1 MKTHNAWKERSEQ
14 TNEESAFTLVP
25 DETVARPIVL
35 TLTARAEQT
44 LEHGCETK
52 PISRGILCM
61 MCELMDAVWIAACQ
75 QVGLNAQQTGAG
87 VTLPLTANASTTK
100 RIRYRRICKYMAV

>member
-25 DETVARPIVL
+25 DETVARPTVL

-52 PISRGILCM
+52 STSRSILCM
-61 MCELMDAVWIAACQ
+61 MCELMDV
-75 QVGLNAQQTGAG
+75 
-87 VTLPLTANASTTK
+87 SK
-100 RIRYRRICKYMAV
+100 SD